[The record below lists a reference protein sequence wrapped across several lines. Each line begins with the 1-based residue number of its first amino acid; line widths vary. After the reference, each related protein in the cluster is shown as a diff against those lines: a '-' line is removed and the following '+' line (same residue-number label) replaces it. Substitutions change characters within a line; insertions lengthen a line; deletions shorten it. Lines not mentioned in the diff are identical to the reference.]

1 MKENRLYFLDFL
13 RGTLLLIMVIYHYL
27 FNLSYF
33 FNYPVNLDVFFLKI
47 IPPVFSS
54 CFLLVSGYSSNLSR
68 NSFNRGLYV
77 LFWGMIITI
86 VTFLFIPEAP
96 VYFGILHCIGI
107 MMIFSNYL
115 KQKSDKYLII
125 TGLIVFLLSFIT
137 KEIQSGNNLFLFLGI
152 TSNSFASLDYYP
164 IIPHGSFFIFGIFL
178 GRKKIP
184 AFFYKNPENKIGE
197 VLTLAGKNSLKVYL
211 LHQPLFFVIYYLI
224 KMI

>member
-125 TGLIVFLLSFIT
+125 TGLLYFYLALLQKKF
-137 KEIQSGNNLFLFLGI
+137 NLGI
-152 TSNSFASLDYYP
+152 
-164 IIPHGSFFIFGIFL
+164 IC
-178 GRKKIP
+178 
-184 AFFYKNPENKIGE
+184 FYFWELLQILLLP
-197 VLTLAGKNSLKVYL
+197 LTTT
-211 LHQPLFFVIYYLI
+211 Q
-224 KMI
+224 